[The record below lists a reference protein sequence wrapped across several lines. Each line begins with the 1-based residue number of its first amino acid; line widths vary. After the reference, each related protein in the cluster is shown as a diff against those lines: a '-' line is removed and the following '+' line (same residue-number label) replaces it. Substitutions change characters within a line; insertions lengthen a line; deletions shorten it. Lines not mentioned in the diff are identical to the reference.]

1 MCARFTMATTQQEL
15 AELFGIANILNP
27 LAPRYNIA
35 PTQEVP
41 IVRNNADER
50 ELVSMKWGLLP
61 KWATDH
67 TPAINAKAETVM
79 EKPFFRE
86 AIHQRRCLIPA
97 DGFIEWETIAGKKQ
111 PNLFRWPKH
120 PLFAFAGIW
129 ENDGFA
135 ILTVAANADLQAIH
149 NRMPLMLAPEQ
160 FNDWFRGPNWE
171 TLMRPLPDG
180 SLQSHQVSASINSP
194 KLDTPELLKPIKA
207 TLFD

>member
-35 PTQEVP
+35 PTQDVP
-41 IVRNNADER
+41 IVRNNNDER

-61 KWATDH
+61 KWATNH
-67 TPAINAKAETVM
+67 TPAINAKAETVT

-86 AIHQRRCLIPA
+86 AIQTRRCLIPA
-97 DGFIEWETIAGKKQ
+97 TGFIEWETIAGKKQ

-149 NRMPLMLAPEQ
+149 NRMPLLLQPER
-160 FNDWFRGPNWE
+160 FDAWLRGPNFE
-171 TLMRPLPDG
+171 TLMQPLPNG
-180 SLQSHQVSASINSP
+180 SLQSQQISRTINSP
-194 KLDTPELLKPIKA
+194 KHDMPELLKPIKA